1 MLTNQTDRGALLFT
15 RASVESISQRS
26 AAYIAQRGMDPLKA
40 WALAIE
46 DEAQLVEHK
55 LSLML
60 EGALE
65 WDWHGKQLSIL
76 KHELDWHHRPTT

>member
-1 MLTNQTDRGALLFT
+1 
-15 RASVESISQRS
+15 
-26 AAYIAQRGMDPLKA
+26 MDPAQA

-76 KHELDWHHRPTT
+76 KHELDWHHRPTP